1 MIVVAR
7 VNRALGCWPR
17 NPCHAT
23 WNKQQ
28 SQPLLEAFFENERSR
43 LHRWLLQM
51 EYMIWGF
58 PKIGLS
64 QKIKVLDDHFSIET
78 IGIFG
83 IPQFQETS
91 ISFKTSLLQK
101 SPKGLAGFD
110 APNAARLWI
119 SGYSSIIPS
128 SQITHPPFLWSQ
140 LCGNSLINPGFV
152 WGCLILWGRDYVC
165 HHSDSWFRRQLN
177 AYLSGWLNRTRH
189 ASCVWR
195 DAPKSGQSFI

>member
-1 MIVVAR
+1 
-7 VNRALGCWPR
+7 
-17 NPCHAT
+17 
-23 WNKQQ
+23 
-28 SQPLLEAFFENERSR
+28 
-43 LHRWLLQM
+43 M

-58 PKIGLS
+58 PKIGLF
-64 QKIKVLDDHFSIET
+64 QIIKVLDDHFSIET

-128 SQITHPPFLWSQ
+128 SQITHPPFY
-140 LCGNSLINPGFV
+140 GPN
-152 WGCLILWGRDYVC
+152 YVEI
-165 HHSDSWFRRQLN
+165 
-177 AYLSGWLNRTRH
+177 
-189 ASCVWR
+189 
-195 DAPKSGQSFI
+195 P

>member
-7 VNRALGCWPR
+7 VNRVLGLLGCWPR

-23 WNKQQ
+23 WNNQQ

-43 LHRWLLQM
+43 LHRWLLQI

-64 QKIKVLDDHFSIET
+64 QIIKVLDDHFSIET

-110 APNAARLWI
+110 APNAALLWI

-128 SQITHPPFLWSQ
+128 FQITPPLLWSQ

-152 WGCLILWGRDYVC
+152 WGCLILWGRDDFL
-165 HHSDSWFRRQLN
+165 SSLWFLVQTAAKRLPLRL
-177 AYLSGWLNRTRH
+177 AE
-189 ASCVWR
+189 
-195 DAPKSGQSFI
+195 